1 MQIETIET
9 GSFAM
14 DYFRFGSGDRALV
27 ILPGLSVQSVM
38 HLASAVERA
47 YRPLANDFAIY
58 VFDRR
63 KNLPDA
69 YPVYEMARDTAEA
82 IRAVGLRKASLLG
95 ASQGG
100 MMAMTIAI
108 EQPDLVE
115 KLVLCS
121 TSARVDEAGDQ
132 TIEKWVRLAKG
143 RNTTDLYLAFGE
155 AIYPQSMFEQLR
167 ALLIA
172 SAKRVTDGDLDRFI
186 ILAEGMR
193 GFDVTDNLERISCP
207 VFAVGS
213 KDDRIL
219 GAEATMQI
227 AERLNGRRDFS
238 LHMYDGYGHAA
249 YDTAPDFKERV
260 LHFLMQ
266 EQTD

>member
-115 KLVLCS
+115 NLVLCS

-132 TIEKWVRLAKG
+132 TIEKWARLAKG